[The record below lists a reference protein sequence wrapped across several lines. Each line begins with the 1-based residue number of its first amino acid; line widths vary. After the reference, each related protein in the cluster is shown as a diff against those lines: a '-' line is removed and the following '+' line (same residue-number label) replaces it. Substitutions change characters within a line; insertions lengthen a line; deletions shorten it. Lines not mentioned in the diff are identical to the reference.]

1 VKLQLIVLHY
11 IEQELQNEQQNIKIN
26 NKEKDNQQ
34 SGHNNINEIK
44 MNNINNKFDY
54 FKNTK
59 DIYDKLFIH
68 EYIENIHLIENN
80 QELMDKKLN
89 YLKMNKDYYNN
100 KKQEINFKLQL
111 KRRTKNLFYEELSK
125 GKKSEKNDSYFHI
138 SPEAFEY
145 NHNNKN
151 ILYKSDG
158 LVKI

>member
-1 VKLQLIVLHY
+1 MENNK
-11 IEQELQNEQQNIKIN
+11 EQELQNEQQNIKIN

-59 DIYDKLFIH
+59 DNYDKLFIH
-68 EYIENIHLIENN
+68 EYIENIQLIENS
-80 QELMDKKLN
+80 QELIDKKLN
-89 YLKMNKDYYNN
+89 YLKLNRDCFNCKRPELDMN
-100 KKQEINFKLQL
+100 LQL
-111 KRRTKNLFYEELSK
+111 KMQTKNLFMEELSK
-125 GKKSEKNDSYFHI
+125 DNNKEEVNNSYFKI

-151 ILYKSDG
+151 SLYKSDG
-158 LVKI
+158 LLNIF

>member
-1 VKLQLIVLHY
+1 MENNQA
-11 IEQELQNEQQNIKIN
+11 QQAQNEQMIENNNQDKENNNMQPENNIYNIK
-26 NKEKDNQQ
+26 
-34 SGHNNINEIK
+34 
-44 MNNINNKFDY
+44 MTNINNKFDY

>member
-1 VKLQLIVLHY
+1 MENNK
-11 IEQELQNEQQNIKIN
+11 EQELPNEQQNIKIN

-59 DIYDKLFIH
+59 DNYDKLFIH
-68 EYIENIHLIENN
+68 EYIENIQLIENS
-80 QELMDKKLN
+80 QELIDKKIN
-89 YLKMNKDYYNN
+89 YLKLNKDYYNI
-100 KKQEINFKLQL
+100 KKPELDMKLQL
-111 KRRTKNLFYEELSK
+111 KMQTKNLFMEELSK
-125 GKKSEKNDSYFHI
+125 DNNKKEVNNSYFKI

-151 ILYKSDG
+151 SLYKSDG
-158 LVKI
+158 LLNIF